1 MTAMKK
7 LLVLAV
13 LAAGLGS
20 SLAAI
25 PSAFAGGCGCGGA
38 GCVCKSDDGF
48 ECSNQCPLAQ
58 EANKHRSSGRESLS
72 LSTALRATYA
82 ASVQRNLARI

>member
-1 MTAMKK
+1 MKK

-13 LAAGLGS
+13 LAAGLGGAF
-20 SLAAI
+20 AASVSA
-25 PSAFAGGCGCGGA
+25 PAFAGGCGGCSG

-58 EANKHRSSGRESLS
+58 EANKHRSSGRE
-72 LSTALRATYA
+72 ALGSSPACRATHCA
-82 ASVQRNLARI
+82 AVQRNLSRV